1 MTLKPLVSKRGFS
14 ARGVPNMSLN
24 NISRQFFD
32 VPVKSLFTIFMLSF
46 FSISGLATAS
56 AADICKEGKRDLV
69 KSFDVIQEKGGMWG
83 FMEKVS
89 GLKEKS
95 VIGLQADGKVRRTVG
110 IFEEMCEDG
119 KIPTPALYD
128 EIQSLIGDGRMVFN
142 MNPDR
147 TAPKLI
153 MERIN
158 AVNEKATALLTKL
171 GE

>member
-1 MTLKPLVSKRGFS
+1 
-14 ARGVPNMSLN
+14 MSLN
-24 NISRQFFD
+24 NVPRQFIA
-32 VPVKSLFTIFMLSF
+32 VPVKSLFTIFILAF
-46 FSISGLATAS
+46 FSINGLATAS
-56 AADICKEGKRDLV
+56 AADICKEGKNDLV
-69 KSFDVIQEKGGMWG
+69 KSFEVIQGKGGMWG

-95 VIGLQADGKVRRTVG
+95 VIGLQADGKMRRTIG

-119 KIPTPALYD
+119 KKPTPALYD
-128 EIQSLIGDGRMVFN
+128 EIQDLIGQGRMVFN

-147 TAPKLI
+147 SAPKLI

-158 AVNEKATALLTKL
+158 GVNDKATALLKKL